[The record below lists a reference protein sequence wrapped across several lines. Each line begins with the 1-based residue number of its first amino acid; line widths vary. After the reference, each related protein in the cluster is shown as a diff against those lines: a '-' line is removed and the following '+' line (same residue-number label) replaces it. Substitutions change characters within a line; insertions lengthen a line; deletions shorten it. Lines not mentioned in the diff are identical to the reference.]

1 MLNKQIT
8 EGRLTAM
15 PELRMT
21 PSGTPVC
28 RFTIASDEDIK
39 REDGSRDTDFVECVA
54 WRGTAEFVSKYLI
67 KGRLV
72 IVEGRPKTRTYKD
85 KNDNTRKV
93 TELRV
98 ENVYFAEGKRD
109 GEQPPKNEALPN
121 QSTGAEEFKEIAD
134 DGDWP
139 F

>member
-1 MLNKQIT
+1 M
-8 EGRLTAM
+8 
-15 PELRMT
+15 
-21 PSGTPVC
+21 
-28 RFTIASDEDIK
+28 
-39 REDGSRDTDFVECVA
+39 
-54 WRGTAEFVSKYLI
+54 
-67 KGRLV
+67 
-72 IVEGRPKTRTYKD
+72 
-85 KNDNTRKV
+85 

-109 GEQPPKNEALPN
+109 GEQPPKNEAQPN